1 MPHVVVLEGVRRG
14 LGVVDWRRRRSVVRR
29 RGRRRV
35 VRRRGRPVMR
45 SGRGVVRVG
54 KMVRRVVHGDLLVD
68 LRAWGE
74 SGDLVRVVGGAKVGE
89 ERRLGDGLDLGAG
102 VVVVEHQ
109 GGLLGDG
116 GEERGGG
123 GVERG
128 QGGRLVPH
136 VVVLEG
142 VRRGL
147 GVVDDVGHRG
157 GVNGDVG
164 QPGGG
169 GGVDHHGGV
178 GGEVDVQGVA
188 GGVGGDGGKGE
199 GVLVGEGSGGL
210 VVDWWR
216 RRRRWRRWVV
226 CRDDVLRVRHRVVW
240 LRRVVDLRRVVKLRD
255 VMRHWVGR
263 RVESA
268 RVVLAEEILGQLDF
282 LFLRGER
289 KYVRKTI

>member
-1 MPHVVVLEGVRRG
+1 MN
-14 LGVVDWRRRRSVVRR
+14 
-29 RGRRRV
+29 
-35 VRRRGRPVMR
+35 
-45 SGRGVVRVG
+45 
-54 KMVRRVVHGDLLVD
+54 GDLLVD
-68 LRAWGE
+68 LRAGGKG
-74 SGDLVRVVGGAKVGE
+74 GDLVRVVGGAQVGE

-157 GVNGDVG
+157 GVHGDVG
-164 QPGGG
+164 QPGG

-199 GVLVGEGSGGL
+199 GALVGEGSGGL

-216 RRRRWRRWVV
+216 RGRRRRRWVV

-240 LRRVVDLRRVVKLRD
+240 LRRVVELRRVVKLRD
-255 VMRHWVGR
+255 VMRHWMGR

-289 KYVRKTI
+289 KYVE